1 MSVRTA
7 GIHGPQVRRR
17 AERLADPTIVECPHP
32 AGPEAR
38 FRRGKL
44 RIGRRNGRILQAKH
58 LRAAAAIL
66 GLDAPH
72 VGKEHDHLRKL
83 HGSCLCPTTPMEKSS
98 GALMDIN
105 RP

>member
-32 AGPEAR
+32 AEPEAR

-44 RIGRRNGRILQAKH
+44 RIGRRNGRILQAKQ

-72 VGKEHDHLRKL
+72 VGKEHEH
-83 HGSCLCPTTPMEKSS
+83 HGGFGDEVLPERSLGQQSFGFPIP
-98 GALMDIN
+98 
-105 RP
+105 